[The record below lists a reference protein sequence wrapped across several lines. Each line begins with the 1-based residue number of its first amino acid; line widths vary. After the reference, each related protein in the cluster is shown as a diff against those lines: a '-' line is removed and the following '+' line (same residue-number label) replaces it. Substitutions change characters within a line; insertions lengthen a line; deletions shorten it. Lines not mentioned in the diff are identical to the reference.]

1 MRVAINCQILTVNRL
16 GVGRYLKTL
25 LQALSATD
33 SENEYV
39 LLANS
44 RIRDLLPQR
53 PNFEVVATS
62 FPIRGTRS
70 RILWE
75 QVFLPMEL
83 RRQRA
88 DVVHFPDQSLPL
100 LSLLPCPSVVTVHD
114 LTTYRYTEAY
124 TRGKVLYKKFATRAA
139 MRQATRII
147 AVSQSTRQDILELFG
162 VSENQVRAVYSGLDR
177 RFRPVEDCSRLER
190 RRTALGLPEQYILH
204 VGSIDPR
211 KNLVTMFKALAI
223 LRDDGLQVKLV
234 VAGSKE
240 YNYRPIFDAVQALGL
255 EDQVLFLGFVS
266 DAELVDVYNL
276 AQLFVFPSIHEG
288 FGYPPLEAMACGTPV
303 VVSNS
308 SALPEIVGDAA
319 LQVNPLN
326 AAELAAAIR
335 LLLTDSGLREQLA
348 FRGKQR
354 AAFFTWER
362 TARETLKVYE
372 EVVEGVRP
380 KSADRR

>member
-16 GVGRYLKTL
+16 GVSRYLTTL

-33 SENEYV
+33 GESEYV

-44 RIRDLLPQR
+44 RIRDLLPDR

-62 FPIRGTRS
+62 FPIRSTRS

-88 DVVHFPDQSLPL
+88 DLVHFPDQSLPL
-100 LSLLPCPSVVTVHD
+100 LPVLPCPSVVTVHD

-124 TRGKVLYKKFATRAA
+124 TRGKVLYKKLTTRAA
-139 MRQATRII
+139 IRQASRII
-147 AVSQSTRQDILELFG
+147 ADSQSTRQDILELFG
-162 VSENQVRAVYSGLDR
+162 VSERVRVIYPGLDGQ
-177 RFRPVEDCSRLER
+177 FLPVRDRSRLER
-190 RRTALGLPEQYILH
+190 TRTALGLPERYILH

-211 KNLVTMFKALAI
+211 KNLISLFKALAI

-234 VAGSKE
+234 VAGSRE
-240 YNYRPIFDAVQALGL
+240 YNYRPIFDKVRALRLG
-255 EDQVLFLGFVS
+255 DQVLFLDFVP

-303 VVSNS
+303 IVSNS
-308 SALPEIVGDAA
+308 SSLPEIVGDAA
-319 LQVNPLN
+319 LQVDPFN
-326 AAELAAAIR
+326 AAEIATAIR
-335 LLLTDSGLREQLA
+335 LLLSDSALREQLA
-348 FRGKQR
+348 SRGKQR

-362 TARETLKVYE
+362 TTRETLKVYE
-372 EVVEGVRP
+372 EVVEPVRP

>member
-16 GVGRYLKTL
+16 GVSRYLTTL

-44 RIRDLLPQR
+44 RIRDLLPDR
-53 PNFEVVATS
+53 PNFEVVATN
-62 FPIRGTRS
+62 FPIQGTRS

-75 QVFLPMEL
+75 QIFLPMEL
-83 RRQRA
+83 HRQRA
-88 DVVHFPDQSLPL
+88 DLVHFPDQSLPL
-100 LSLLPCPSVVTVHD
+100 LPVLPCPSVVTVHD
-114 LTTYRYTEAY
+114 LTTYRYTEAF
-124 TRGKVLYKKFATRAA
+124 TRGKVLYKKLTTRAA

-147 AVSQSTRQDILELFG
+147 AVSQSTKQDILELFG
-162 VSENQVRAVYSGLDR
+162 VSENRVRAVYSGLDR

-190 RRTALGLPEQYILH
+190 TRTALGLPEQYILH

-211 KNLVTMFKALAI
+211 KNLVTLFKALAI
-223 LRDDGLQVKLV
+223 LRDDDLRVRLV
-234 VAGSKE
+234 VVGSRE
-240 YNYRPIFDAVQALGL
+240 YNYRPIFDTVQALGL
-255 EDQVLFLGFVS
+255 EDQVRFLGFVS

-303 VVSNS
+303 IVSGS
-308 SALPEIVGDAA
+308 SSLPEIVDDAG
-319 LQVNPLN
+319 LQVDPLN
-326 AAELAAAIR
+326 AAELATAIR
-335 LLLTDSGLREQLA
+335 LLLSDSGLREQLA
-348 FRGKQR
+348 SRGKQR
-354 AAFFTWER
+354 AATFAWER

-372 EVVEGVRP
+372 EVVEAGSPSEKR
-380 KSADRR
+380 